1 VVAVSPGPGFARV
14 LASLGVAGLV
24 SGGQTKNPST
34 EQFLDAIAAVP
45 TDRII
50 VLPNNKN
57 IILAAE
63 QAAALSDKQVR
74 IVPTRSVPQGIAALL
89 QLVPDGDLDSV
100 HAAMEH
106 ARGSVET
113 GEITR
118 ASRSVEIDGV
128 STAEGDVIGLHNGV
142 LVVAGQSLPQVML
155 DLLAHMQAAE
165 RELVTL
171 YHGAEVAPAEAE
183 TMSAAIAAAYPHLGV
198 DVHSGG
204 QPHYHYILSV
214 E

>member
-1 VVAVSPGPGFARV
+1 
-14 LASLGVAGLV
+14 LGVSALV
-24 SGGQTKNPST
+24 SGGQTNNPST
-34 EQFLDAIAAVP
+34 EEILEAIGGLP
-45 TDRII
+45 TDKVI

-63 QAAALSDKQVR
+63 QAAQLSVKQVC

-89 QLVPDGDLDSV
+89 QLVPDGELESV
-100 HAAMEH
+100 FAAMER
-106 ARGSVET
+106 ARKDVET
-113 GEITR
+113 GEVTR

-128 STAEGDVIGLHNGV
+128 ATAEGDVIGLHNGV
-142 LVVAGQSLPQVML
+142 LAVSGKALEPVLL

-183 TMSAAIAAAYPHLGV
+183 AMSAAITNAYPHLTV
-198 DVHSGG
+198 EVHSGG
-204 QPHYHYILSV
+204 QPYYYYILSV